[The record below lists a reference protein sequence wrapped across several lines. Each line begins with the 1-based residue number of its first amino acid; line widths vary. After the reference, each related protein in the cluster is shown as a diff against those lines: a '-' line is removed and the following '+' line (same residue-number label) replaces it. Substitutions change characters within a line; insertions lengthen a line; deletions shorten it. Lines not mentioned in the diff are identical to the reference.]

1 MTGAERDK
9 TMNDEMHLT
18 EEELE
23 SMADELIEQAA
34 EADLANQQETEIIRT
49 PRRSAKKKTEDV
61 APDNRPPE
69 VRLQ

>member
-34 EADLANQQETEIIRT
+34 EADLANQQEDR
-49 PRRSAKKKTEDV
+49 D
-61 APDNRPPE
+61 
-69 VRLQ
+69 QQ